1 MLGAIQ
7 RATLLAHI
15 AAEARGCFAASP
27 WLWHVTGQ
35 SRGTRDNSHCLL
47 AALDITPGLREK
59 LRPACWEAAGQA
71 AHGLWLGT
79 LSASARAGGERGRL
93 KALSLW

>member
-15 AAEARGCFAASP
+15 AAEVRGCFAASP
-27 WLWHVTGQ
+27 WLWHSTGQ
-35 SRGTRDNSHCLL
+35 SRGTRDNSHCLS

-59 LRPACWEAAGQA
+59 LRPACWEAEGQA
-71 AHGLWLGT
+71 AHGCPALAL
-79 LSASARAGGERGRL
+79 LAGDTECLRKRWWGAGE
-93 KALSLW
+93 A